1 MRALYKVFPEIQSL
15 KNWILICPK
24 TSVVLAEDMSD
35 WFYTKHRQ
43 QEGPVNLQM
52 LQMMIREGQ
61 LDPATDLAWNTS
73 MSDWLPIGQIPE
85 LQVQVSQQMPSLESS
100 SQPFAYPLGTGPI
113 HEISPGSERIM
124 ATACLKRAWDLT
136 IRNIGPLLLAT
147 LIFLIIY
154 IATEFS
160 LSLLD
165 KAMEWR
171 NPSQVFVD
179 QMGVTE
185 DQKLMYHSVFKDQ
198 LSFPS
203 AILSILINV
212 FLILGATR
220 LGLKLVSGEKF
231 DIGMLFS
238 GGPWLF
244 KGFIAHLLYWIMVI
258 VGLIFFIF
266 PGIYLAIRFG
276 MVQPAIVDR
285 NMGVI
290 EAFKYS
296 SRITQNNRVEL
307 FLILLFTIG
316 ITIAGCIAMIVGLL
330 FAYPL
335 IFLMW
340 IVAYRWLQYGGRAI
354 LDDPMT
360 GAPMLA
366 GQTENS

>member
-1 MRALYKVFPEIQSL
+1 MRAFYKVFPEIQSL
-15 KNWILICPK
+15 KSWILRCPK
-24 TSVVLAEDMSD
+24 TSIVLAEGMND

-43 QEGPVNLQM
+43 QQGPVSLQV

-85 LQVQVSQQMPSLESS
+85 LQVQVSQQIPSLESS

-165 KAMEWR
+165 KAMGWR

-212 FLILGATR
+212 FLTLGATR